1 MKKFIPFIFLPLF
14 FANNAQATESVISV
28 ESHHNAKETADKFV
42 SVLEQKGLTLF
53 TRIDH
58 QKNAAGV
65 DLKIRET
72 EVIIFGNPKV
82 GTPLIQC
89 NQLAAI
95 DLPQKVLVWTDSDNK
110 VWLTYNNP
118 EYLKERH
125 DLKGCDETVM
135 KISQVLGG
143 LTKVAAQ

>member
-1 MKKFIPFIFLPLF
+1 
-14 FANNAQATESVISV
+14 
-28 ESHHNAKETADKFV
+28 
-42 SVLEQKGLTLF
+42 
-53 TRIDH
+53 
-58 QKNAAGV
+58 
-65 DLKIRET
+65 
-72 EVIIFGNPKV
+72 
-82 GTPLIQC
+82 
-89 NQLAAI
+89 
-95 DLPQKVLVWTDSDNK
+95 VWTDSDNK